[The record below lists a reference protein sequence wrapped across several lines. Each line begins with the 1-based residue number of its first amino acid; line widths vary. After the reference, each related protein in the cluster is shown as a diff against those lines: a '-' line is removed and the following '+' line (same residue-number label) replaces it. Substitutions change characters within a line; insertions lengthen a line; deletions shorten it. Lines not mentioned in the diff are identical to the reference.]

1 MNKAKEIFGFDDKW
15 LVIIGIP
22 VTTLIINALIFG
34 DEITGSSRQFVQ
46 TCLGIG
52 FVYTAVY
59 WLVFREVVLYFGK
72 KYPEPK
78 HFGRRV
84 LAQSL
89 VVLALYFLIKLLL
102 DPMLHGRLDDSTGS
116 QLDHHRIAMTVGSL
130 LVTFLVL
137 GIYITLGFYHQLQQ
151 TMVEKERLT
160 KENVQSQLESLK
172 NQVNPHFLFNSLNTL
187 SYLIPEDPAKA
198 ENFVQKLSKAY
209 RYILEIRERELT
221 TVAEELGF
229 LDSYNC
235 LLNERFGEN
244 LRINI
249 KVPEEARRL
258 QILPLSLQMLF
269 ENAIKHNVVSTQN
282 PLHIEV
288 FVEKGDRL
296 VVRNNLQPK
305 KQELPSTKIGLENI
319 KSRYRLLAKQD
330 VEVIVTQQY
339 FIVVLPLVMEVSM
352 VGNQKPVTAEILSN

>member
-1 MNKAKEIFGFDDKW
+1 MKRAKDIFGFDDKW

-22 VTTLIINALIFG
+22 ATTLITTAMMFG
-34 DEITGSSRQFVQ
+34 DIMVEDPWFFFTG
-46 TCLGIG
+46 CNGIS
-52 FVYTAVY
+52 FIYNTVF
-59 WLVFREVVLYFGK
+59 WLVFRQVVLVFAER
-72 KYPEPK
+72 YPNT
-78 HFGRRV
+78 GD
-84 LAQSL
+84 LAKRILLQSL
-89 VVLALYFLIKLLL
+89 VVLVLYFLINIIL
-102 DPMLHGRLDDSTGS
+102 DPLLHHYLEPQIKNDIRHSIGTT
-116 QLDHHRIAMTVGSL
+116 IGSL

-137 GIYITLGFYHQLQQ
+137 GIYLTTGFYHQLQK
-151 TMVEKERLT
+151 TMVEKERLV

-235 LLNERFGEN
+235 LLSERFGDN
-244 LRINI
+244 IRIHIN
-249 KVPEEARRL
+249 VPEEAKHL

-269 ENAIKHNVVSTQN
+269 ENAIKHNVVSVQH
-282 PLHIEV
+282 PLQIEV

-296 VVRNNLQPK
+296 VVKNNLQPK
-305 KQELPSTKIGLENI
+305 KQDQPSTKIGLENI
-319 KSRYRLLAKQD
+319 KSRYQLIAKKE
-330 VEVIVTQQY
+330 VEVIVTHQH
-339 FIVVLPLVMEVSM
+339 FIVVLPM
-352 VGNQKPVTAEILSN
+352 VQQEYATHPLT

>member
-22 VTTLIINALIFG
+22 VTTVIINALIFG
-34 DEITGSSRQFVQ
+34 DEIVGSPQGFIQ

-52 FVYTAVY
+52 FIYTTIY
-59 WLVFREVVLYFGK
+59 WLVFRQVVLYFGK
-72 KYPEPK
+72 KYPAPK
-78 HFGRRV
+78 HFGKRV
-84 LAQSL
+84 LIQSL
-89 VVLALYFLIKLLL
+89 VVLVLYFLIQMVL
-102 DPMLHGRLDDSTGS
+102 DPVLHGKLNERTGG
-116 QLDHHRIAMTVGSL
+116 QMELHEVAMTVGSL

-137 GIYITLGFYHQLQQ
+137 GIYITMGFYHQLQN
-151 TMVEKERLT
+151 TMVEKEQLL
-160 KENVQSQLESLK
+160 KENVQSQLETLK

-244 LRINI
+244 LRISIN
-249 KVPEEARRL
+249 VPEAAKRL

-269 ENAIKHNVVSTQN
+269 ENAIKHNVVSTQD

-288 FVEKGDRL
+288 SVEKGDRL
-296 VVRNNLQPK
+296 VVKNNLQPK
-305 KQELPSTKIGLENI
+305 KQALPSTKIGLENI
-319 KSRYRLLAKQD
+319 KNRYRLLTKME
-330 VEVIVTQQY
+330 VEVIVTQQH
-339 FIVVLPLVMEVSM
+339 FIVVLPLVAV
-352 VGNQKPVTAEILSN
+352 